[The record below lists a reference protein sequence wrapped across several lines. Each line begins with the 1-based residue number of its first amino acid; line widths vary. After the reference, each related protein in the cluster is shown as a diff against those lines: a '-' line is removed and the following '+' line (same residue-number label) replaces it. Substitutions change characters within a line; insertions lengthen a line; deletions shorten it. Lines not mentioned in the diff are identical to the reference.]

1 MPEKKHRKSV
11 AFSEGATVMDANG
24 EITEAS
30 HATKSTAEKHT
41 ASKLLRILLY
51 LPCCGTRTDLV

>member
-24 EITEAS
+24 TVTEANHS
-30 HATKSTAEKHT
+30 EDKSTAERHT
-41 ASKLLRILLY
+41 AGK
-51 LPCCGTRTDLV
+51 T